1 MADPGPEGRDGAN
14 RELKNRLKAA
24 LARQGLSQA
33 DVVRQTQL
41 QGESVSKA
49 AVSNALN
56 PAKGPPAATTLRAF
70 LNAVGISGTEKDK
83 LFRLRDRAE
92 SHGPTQLKAYLEA
105 AKKAARQHPYP
116 GVPGASSPPAL
127 ADVYVRQQ
135 ARPPVADD
143 QDSPGLDDAAAR
155 GNQTGPA
162 VPAAEVFRAGHD
174 VCVLQGGPG
183 GGKSTLLRT
192 HLADTADDWLGGRT
206 GKTLPV
212 MVSAAALSGTDP
224 LPTVL
229 AKTVTGEL
237 RQLGLLDELG
247 ADFFRQPPRRGLSWL
262 VLVDG
267 VDEIPD
273 TETRHAVLTMLANAA
288 AAGTGLYR
296 IVVATRPLPDNE
308 LGALGRHVP
317 RFDLQPFSP
326 DDLLTYA
333 TRWFGP
339 LDDSG
344 RHAKKFMAGLKRSRL
359 EDLASTPL
367 MALMLCQLYAADPT
381 RPLPEGRTGAYQ
393 SFVELIYEQNFHK
406 NVRDTHDEAIRRLK
420 DRHQIPRDNQSA
432 EKAAQQVRDHL
443 LDLIDHLAHERIN
456 GSTAPAVEVLVSH
469 LQVKRPQKVKQHLW
483 SSFLGD
489 LLRPTGILTQ
499 RADDFDF
506 LHQTLLEY
514 HAARH
519 ATRDEH
525 ARSQVLSDLIAS
537 PNAAATGR
545 LEPPALDASY
555 LGFLLDGLLAP
566 EDRVTAAT
574 IRYVEEL
581 TAHGGEG
588 VCQFLTSQVVL
599 RTSLPLRPTT
609 AHLARFASDIAL
621 PADARLL
628 AAVACTDLDR
638 KAGGAALLAMTDDK
652 SLDGRSHVRAATV
665 LGRVVDRKAGSARLL
680 RFIRDGDFDSA
691 ADNRVLAAQGL
702 AGVDKKAGAAVLLA
716 MADDASLD
724 ERSRVRAA
732 TILGRVD
739 RKTGIARL
747 LRFIHDGELDFHV
760 DNRVLA
766 AQGLAGVDEKA
777 GAAVLLAMADKSW
790 YDDYSRILAAEALAC
805 VNREVGTS
813 ILIGLADDTDE
824 LEKNRVRAADA
835 LARVDRE
842 AGTARLTGLAD
853 DTGFDVYYRV
863 WAAESLAW
871 VDSEAGAAR
880 LIGLADDTKQTERT
894 RVWAAEALARVD
906 REAGT
911 ARLIGLARDARE
923 RADARFDALWEAD
936 LARRRSAHQ
945 SE

>member
-1 MADPGPEGRDGAN
+1 MADPGPAGRDGAN

-33 DVVRQTQL
+33 DLVRQTQL
-41 QGESVSKA
+41 NGEAVSKA

-56 PAKGPPAATTLRAF
+56 PEKGPPAAATLRAF
-70 LNAVGISGTEKDK
+70 LNAAGISGTERDK
-83 LFRLRDRAE
+83 LFRLRDQTE
-92 SHGPTQLKAYLEA
+92 SHGPTHLTAYLEA

-116 GVPGASSPPAL
+116 GVPGAPSLPAL

-135 ARPPVADD
+135 ARPSAAYD
-143 QDSPGLDDAAAR
+143 QDSPGKDDAAAR
-155 GNQTGPA
+155 GNQTGPT

-174 VCVLQGGPG
+174 VCVLLGGPG

-192 HLADTADDWLGGRT
+192 HLADTADGWLGGRT

-212 MVSAAALSGTDP
+212 MVSAAALRGTDP

-237 RQLGLLDELG
+237 RQVGLLDELG
-247 ADFFRQPPRRGLSWL
+247 ADFFRHPPRAGVSWL

-267 VDEIPD
+267 LDEIPD
-273 TETRHAVLTMLANAA
+273 TDTRHAVLTMLASAA
-288 AAGTGLYR
+288 AAGTGPYR
-296 IVVATRPLPDNE
+296 FVVATRPLPDNE
-308 LGALGRHVP
+308 LGTLGRHVP

-344 RHAKKFMAGLKRSRL
+344 RHGKKFMAGLKRSRL

-393 SFVELIYEQNFHK
+393 SFVELIYEQNAHK
-406 NVRDTHDEAIRRLK
+406 NVRDTHDEAIHRLK
-420 DRHQIPRDNQSA
+420 SRHQIPTDNQSA

-456 GSTAPAVEVLVSH
+456 GSTASAVDVLVSH

-483 SSFLGD
+483 KSFLGD

-537 PNAAATGR
+537 PNAPTTDR

-555 LGFLLDGLLAP
+555 LGFLLDGLLSP
-566 EDRVTAAT
+566 QDRITAAT

-581 TAHGGEG
+581 TSHGGAE
-588 VCQFLTSQVVL
+588 VCLFLTAQVLL
-599 RTSLPLRPTT
+599 RTSLPPRHTT
-609 AHLARFASDIAL
+609 AQLARFANDIAL
-621 PADARLL
+621 PTDARLL

-638 KAGGAALLAMTDDK
+638 KTGAAALLAMADDT
-652 SLDGRSHVRAATV
+652 SLNGRTRVRAATI
-665 LGRVVDRKAGSARLL
+665 LGRVDRKAGIARLL
-680 RFIRDGDFDSA
+680 RFIHDADLDFH

-716 MADDASLD
+716 MA
-724 ERSRVRAA
+724 
-732 TILGRVD
+732 
-739 RKTGIARL
+739 
-747 LRFIHDGELDFHV
+747 
-760 DNRVLA
+760 N
-766 AQGLAGVDEKA
+766 
-777 GAAVLLAMADKSW
+777 KSW
-790 YDDYSRILAAEALAC
+790 YDDYSRVLAAEALAG

-813 ILIGLADDTDE
+813 ILIGISDDSDQ
-824 LEKNRVRAADA
+824 LEKTRVRAADA

-853 DTGFDVYYRV
+853 DTGFDVYF
-863 WAAESLAW
+863 
-871 VDSEAGAAR
+871 
-880 LIGLADDTKQTERT
+880 

-906 REAGT
+906 REAATARLIGLADDTKQTEKRRVWAAEALARVDGEAGT
-911 ARLIGLARDARE
+911 ARLIGLAKDASQREKARE
-923 RADARFDALWEAD
+923 QALWEAD
-936 LARRRSAHQ
+936 LARRRSAHH
-945 SE
+945 SKGIIW